1 LRRPDRAL
9 AITRD
14 VPDHQHATPYGVFTA
29 AMLAFMAIGSTLP
42 ILPRYVHGPLGA
54 GDLSVGVVTGA
65 FAVTA
70 IVCRPFAGRAAD
82 ARGRRPLF
90 MLGAALAVVAG
101 LLYYLPLD
109 VPGLIL
115 ARFVLGAGEGM
126 VFTAGAAWTVDLAD
140 PERHGRSIGLFG
152 LAIWVALSV
161 GPVIGEAL
169 RSIAGYDAVWA
180 FAAAAPAF
188 ALLVA
193 RTQPERHTPV
203 PPAAGRESLLPA
215 AAVRPGIGLAL
226 AGIGFATLSSFVV
239 LHLDKDA
246 TGHGTVAFIAFA
258 FAVVVMRTV
267 AGRLP
272 DVIGGRRSAIAAGIA
287 ETIGLALIAAATT
300 LPVALAG
307 AVVMGAGF
315 SVLFPSFALVVV
327 SEADDQ
333 RRGAAL
339 GAFSAFFDLGV
350 GAGGLIAGGVAA
362 AAGYPAAFWVG
373 SACALCGVLVTT
385 LGAHRAGELAF
396 DRAPA

>member
-1 LRRPDRAL
+1 MPEREH
-9 AITRD
+9 T
-14 VPDHQHATPYGVFTA
+14 TPNGVFTA

-42 ILPRYVHGPLGA
+42 ILPRYVHGPLDS
-54 GDLSVGVVTGA
+54 GDLSVGIVTGA

-82 ARGRRPLF
+82 SRGRRPLF
-90 MLGAALAVVAG
+90 VTGACLTAAAG
-101 LLYYLPLD
+101 LLYFLPLG

-152 LAIWVALSV
+152 LAIWLALSI

-169 RSIAGYDAVWA
+169 RDTLGYDAVWV
-180 FAAAAPAF
+180 FAAASPALG
-188 ALLVA
+188 ALIA

-203 PPAAGRESLLPA
+203 EPRRGRESLLPG
-215 AAVRPGIGLAL
+215 AAVRPGVGLAL
-226 AGIGFATLSSFVV
+226 AGIGFATLSSFIV
-239 LHLDKDA
+239 LHLDEDA
-246 TGHGTVAFIAFA
+246 TGHGTAAFIAFA
-258 FAVVVMRTV
+258 FAVVVMRTL

-272 DVIGGRRSAIAAGIA
+272 DVIGGRRSAIAAGLA
-287 ETIGLALIAAATT
+287 ETIGLAMIAAATS
-300 LPVALAG
+300 LPLALVG

-327 SEADDQ
+327 SEADDE

-350 GAGGLIAGGVAA
+350 GTGGLLAGGVAA
-362 AAGYPAAFWVG
+362 SAGYPAAFWVAAVCAAAG
-373 SACALCGVLVTT
+373 VTVTVLSA
-385 LGAHRAGELAF
+385 RSAGELTWERTSELA
-396 DRAPA
+396 RLEP